1 METTRIM
8 TIGNQRVEVKE
19 IELPQSQL
27 LFFPENPR
35 VYNALHG
42 IVGDNPSQEEIQ
54 RHMQLLD
61 NVKVLKLSI
70 EANGGLLEPIIV
82 RKNIVLEGNCRL
94 AAYRLLAQK
103 DPIKWGKIKAN
114 VMPDDT
120 PEELVV
126 ALLGT
131 IHIIGKTPWT
141 PFEQAAYL
149 ARAINKTRKPIDAL
163 ANELG
168 MQKASAQ
175 AFIRVY
181 QAMVEA
187 DDANP
192 HKWSYYFELDKRND
206 IKEADANNPALNLM
220 TTIKDMIK
228 DDKIEKAQD
237 LRDIGKIVKAKGE
250 NAAQALEEFLNE
262 EISLSDAV
270 ELAREDTKLASIQKK
285 VEAFLDFLKKEQ
297 GNIAR
302 NKSDVELNYTIKQIR
317 TILSMTMGLGR
328 E

>member
-1 METTRIM
+1 MATNRIM
-8 TIGNQRVEVKE
+8 TIGNKQVNVVET
-19 IELPQSQL
+19 ELKQSEL
-27 LFFPENPR
+27 LFYPENPR

-54 RHMQLLD
+54 RHMQSLD
-61 NVKVLKLSI
+61 NVKLLKLSI

-82 RKNIVLEGNCRL
+82 RKNIVLEGNSRL
-94 AAYRLLAQK
+94 AAYRLLAKK

-141 PFEQAAYL
+141 PFEQAGYL
-149 ARAINKTRKPIDAL
+149 TRAINKTRKPIDAL

-168 MQKASAQ
+168 MQKSVALS
-175 AFIRVY
+175 FIRVY

-206 IKEADANNPALNLM
+206 IKSADENNPSLNLM
-220 TTIKDMIK
+220 STIVDMIK
-228 DDKIEKAQD
+228 ENKIEKAAD

-250 NAAQALEEFLNE
+250 TAEQALEEFLNE
-262 EISLSDAV
+262 EITLKEAV
-270 ELAREDTKLASIQKK
+270 ELAKEDTKLASLQKK
-285 VEAFLDFLKKEQ
+285 VEGFLGFVKKEHD
-297 GNIAR
+297 NIKQ
-302 NKSDVELNYTIKQIR
+302 NKTDVNLNYTIKQIMQMLK
-317 TILSMTMGLGR
+317 TTL